1 MRLHLALLSVAA
13 FATTIN
19 TIIPMLGSVL
29 GLPTTFDVGVILEV
43 LLSDVYSIRV
53 LQRVRFVAT
62 GMWECKNVDA
72 DIWFVSL

>member
-53 LQRVRFVAT
+53 FQRVHFVAT
-62 GMWECKNVDA
+62 GM
-72 DIWFVSL
+72 